1 MKTSQVWGGK
11 SSVAH
16 FAARRYK
23 PSMNDGQDSVELDG
37 EVSDAE
43 LMEMVSALKEE
54 HRRIDQEIDALL
66 ETGVADMLKVR
77 RMKKIKLSMK
87 DQIAYLENQITPDI
101 IA

>member
-1 MKTSQVWGGK
+1 
-11 SSVAH
+11 
-16 FAARRYK
+16 
-23 PSMNDGQDSVELDG
+23 MNDE
-37 EVSDAE
+37 SDFPNTEDVASPEAE
-43 LMEMVSALKEE
+43 AQESALLLDQLKSE
-54 HRRIDQEIDALL
+54 HRRIDQEINALI